1 MAVGACVS
9 YTGISQGLA
18 VQRGQLQGCNI
29 TRNYTILTLIGQ
41 YSIVRLSC
49 SQTVESSNALFVG
62 GCSCNRSACVI
73 YAVIQGDL
81 NASGSRARTRALC
94 NLISCGS
101 SLSSLCC
108 DNQLIIGQAGNI
120 GGHSVKRTFRTNGQ
134 SVILFTGYLKLD
146 SVSQSVNDCI
156 VDSDRGRT
164 VCKIR
169 SVGEFN
175 ILAARGYMNYV
186 LGRDTILILVNLNGE
201 GQIIVFGRILSY
213 RVSSS
218 QNATCNGYG
227 RQIVILEIYVFTVDV
242 FTLDVGQG
250 IYILK
255 GYVQSLV
262 IEIQAFNTLVSH
274 VTDVPSAAVVVP
286 ALFIAGLS
294 RLNGVSIR
302 QRYQAISLFRI
313 SGDTDVCTGGR
324 TSDIQS
330 SFVLEVYIILCTRGL
345 IVVNYNVVLNSCI
358 CGLADVHTGTLLS
371 SLVASDL
378 YIIRNMQTA
387 VGLRLSVGIYASA
400 ICCGVVS
407 DFSIV
412 RDVDL
417 AAVAHKECTA
427 ASGCCVTR
435 DNNACTNVQNAVVSC
450 QCTCSALHCCYVV
463 NATARNRCVSE
474 IYSTL
479 VGHVDYSTVV
489 GASGTVKINMI
500 EVYDSAA
507 CYFNEARLSADRC
520 RTDILNL
527 VIRGTVGREIDSLG
541 AILKLE
547 FLRCADIGHQ
557 HDVDFVFIGCSLDSL
572 ANGHVWRSLSTVAVL
587 IAAAC
592 GAVGYIIGVCCG
604 YKRDTIVCGILLLSC
619 RSIYIIGSI
628 LSCFVRRN
636 VRGNFLPF

>member
-1 MAVGACVS
+1 
-9 YTGISQGLA
+9 
-18 VQRGQLQGCNI
+18 
-29 TRNYTILTLIGQ
+29 
-41 YSIVRLSC
+41 
-49 SQTVESSNALFVG
+49 
-62 GCSCNRSACVI
+62 
-73 YAVIQGDL
+73 
-81 NASGSRARTRALC
+81 
-94 NLISCGS
+94 
-101 SLSSLCC
+101 
-108 DNQLIIGQAGNI
+108 
-120 GGHSVKRTFRTNGQ
+120 
-134 SVILFTGYLKLD
+134 
-146 SVSQSVNDCI
+146 
-156 VDSDRGRT
+156 
-164 VCKIR
+164 
-169 SVGEFN
+169 
-175 ILAARGYMNYV
+175 MNYI

-201 GQIIVFGRILSY
+201 GQVIVFRGILRYS
-213 RVSSS
+213 VSSS

-227 RQIVILEIYVFTVDV
+227 RKIVIHEICVFSVDV
-242 FTLDVGQG
+242 LTLDIGQG

-274 VTDVPSAAVVVP
+274 VANIPFTTVIVP
-286 ALFIAGLS
+286 ALFITRLG
-294 RLNGVSIR
+294 RLNGIASR
-302 QRYQAISLFRI
+302 QRYQTICFFRI
-313 SGDTDVCTGGR
+313 SGDTDICTGGR
-324 TSDIQS
+324 ASDIQS
-330 SFVLEVYIILCTRGL
+330 SFVLEVYVILCTRGL
-345 IVVNYNVVLNSCI
+345 VVIDYNVVLNSCI
-358 CGLADVHTGTLLS
+358 CGLADVHARTLLS
-371 SLVASDL
+371 SLIAGNL
-378 YIIRNMQTA
+378 HIIRDMQAA
-387 VGLRLSVGIYASA
+387 VGLSLGVGVYACTIS
-400 ICCGVVS
+400 CGIIG
-407 DFSIV
+407 DFSII

-417 AAVAHKECTA
+417 AAVANKECTA
-427 ASGCCVTR
+427 ASGCGVAF
-435 DNNACTNVQNAVVSC
+435 DNNAFTNVQDAMVSC

-557 HDVDFVFIGCSLDSL
+557 HDVDFVLTSCSCDGVSD
-572 ANGHVWRSLSTVAVL
+572 GHIRISIRTIAAS

-592 GAVGYIIGVCCG
+592 GAVGYIVGVCCG